1 MPRGVKG
8 SGKQKMTKAVKVT
21 ADVATEQAANALAAY
36 TPVEAVPV
44 EKPRK
49 SYPLPEERI
58 AMADKQIE
66 RLTAL
71 RSSREALVAKTE
83 SLLSERQKALA
94 SCATALE
101 KAEAKKARLIALK
114 DKPVKEPA
122 EKLSPEERKARRAS
136 SLVKARAAKKA
147 EKEKYDAVVAAIQA
161 SGKTLDEFIA
171 EMNAE

>member
-8 SGKQKMTKAVKVT
+8 SGKPKVTKAAKVT
-21 ADVATEQAANALAAY
+21 TDVIVEPAASALAAY
-36 TPVEAVPV
+36 TPVEAAPV
-44 EKPRK
+44 AKPRK
-49 SYPLPEERI
+49 SYPSTDERI
-58 AMADKQIE
+58 TMADKQIE

-94 SCATALE
+94 SCAIALE
-101 KAEAKKARLIALK
+101 KAEAKKERLVTARN
-114 DKPVKEPA
+114 KPVKAPKA
-122 EKLSPEERKARRAS
+122 KLTPEERKAHMA
-136 SLVKARAAKKA
+136 AGRAAKKA

>member
-8 SGKQKMTKAVKVT
+8 SGKPKTTAQKSTKI
-21 ADVATEQAANALAAY
+21 VAEPIAETISEP
-36 TPVEAVPV
+36 TPAH
-44 EKPRK
+44 K
-49 SYPLPEERI
+49 YPSVDERI
-58 AMADKQIE
+58 VMADQQIE
-66 RLTAL
+66 RLTKLNAQ
-71 RSSREALVAKTE
+71 REVLIAKTE
-83 SLLSERQKALA
+83 SALNERKAA
-94 SCATALE
+94 YEKSTAALE

-122 EKLSPEERKARRAS
+122 EKLSPEERKARRAA
-136 SLVKARAAKKA
+136 SLEKARAAKKA